1 MKNLLSGIIAFFKS
15 KKAKENM
22 ARGVIASLL
31 GAFVVACSGCG
42 GGGGSSPV
50 AVATPA
56 ISIPVVI
63 PASVQETQPV
73 TAVPDPVSI
82 SNVGGSKY
90 AVVDYETLRIW
101 DQSTNTF
108 TVPTIGKPPSFDQQ
122 IPGPL
127 AQHWHPTGVYFY
139 KGLLYVAN
147 YVFHD
152 VLVFAIN
159 SDASQLTLTGVLT
172 DPAMVSP
179 ENVVATDQG
188 VAVAD
193 YDASGVFFFS
203 PNGNLTWKDTTLALA
218 HGVTMDKQYVYVTTL
233 SGSPKLRRYTLGGQP
248 VSTTA
253 DVSDLLY
260 PTQVSTIYDSNGG
273 EKLAIIDANRGTISA
288 YDTSLNKLSQI
299 GHLGPDLFNRPY
311 GFAPLG
317 AGYVVTDTKN
327 HRLVTI
333 DASATALSVTP
344 FFQVTQLGLRSNWG
358 NGYAY
363 CSDSKLGPPMFSQ
376 QFDQYIGF
384 DIICTEV
391 GATMYSQILL
401 PHNRGVTN
409 GLQNRPSPGF
419 AFAWQ
424 GGLDVDGQSYW
435 LVGSPTINT
444 VLISNGVGDYVFAT
458 HDQSVNVWNVDGA
471 ESYLSDVV
479 RKAQPAWARYQQKK
493 QQCSPLLAF
502 LDAGNSTGAATLD
515 QQLDAIVEY
524 PNAKQLVDQ
533 WLNGGNIPA
542 SAAQTLI
549 VAGQAAYDDLKL
561 VTILSQTTVA
571 HERQIYGTCH

>member
-1 MKNLLSGIIAFFKS
+1 MNSTGIIAFLKS
-15 KKAKENM
+15 KKAKESM

-42 GGGGSSPV
+42 GGGGGSVAPV
-50 AVATPA
+50 SQVAAPA
-56 ISIPVVI
+56 PSGPV
-63 PASVQETQPV
+63 ENQPITTV
-73 TAVPDPVSI
+73 SDPVSI
-82 SNVGGSKY
+82 APLGNNLF
-90 AVVDYETLRIW
+90 AVADYETLRIW
-101 DQSTNTF
+101 NASTNTSY
-108 TVPTIGKPPSFDQQ
+108 VPTISKPASFDQS

-127 AQHWHPTGVYFY
+127 ASHWHPTGVYFHNG
-139 KGLLYVAN
+139 KLYVAN

-203 PNGNLTWKDTTLALA
+203 PDGQSLWKDTSLSFA

-233 SGSPKLRRYTLGGQP
+233 SGAPKLRRYTLGGQS

-253 DVSDLLY
+253 DFSDLLY
-260 PTQVSTIYDSNGG
+260 PTQISTIYDGKGG
-273 EKLAIIDANRGTISA
+273 EKLIIIDANRGTLSA
-288 YDTSLNKLSQI
+288 YDTGLNKLSQI

-317 AGYVVTDTKN
+317 AGYVVADTKN
-327 HRLVTI
+327 HRLVTV

-344 FFQVTQLGLRSNWG
+344 FFQVTQLGARSNWG
-358 NGYAY
+358 NGYPY

-391 GATMYSQILL
+391 GSAMYSQILL

-444 VLISNGVGDYVFAT
+444 VLISNGVGDYIFAT

-479 RKAQPAWARYQQKK
+479 RQAQPAWTRYQQLR
-493 QQCSPLLAF
+493 QQCSPLFAF
-502 LDAGNSTGAATLD
+502 LDAGNATGAATLD

-533 WLNGGNIPA
+533 WLAGGNVPA
-542 SAAQTLI
+542 NAAQTLI
-549 VAGQAAYDDLKL
+549 VAGQTAYDDLKL
-561 VTILSQTTVA
+561 ITLLSQTTA
-571 HERQIYGTCH
+571 AAERQIYGACR